1 MTDKNLLSQVTSINT
16 DPFIPFKMS
25 PIPLFPFSDPT
36 YLEPADVRVQLSHY
50 QLASRSH
57 MSSSMTPG
65 ASLMAD
71 GRPDGILTCEFCEFS
86 SGYMQSLR
94 RHYRDRHGG
103 KKLFKCKDC
112 TFFTCCK

>member
-1 MTDKNLLSQVTSINT
+1 MLRHSCNNILQSFPSFFFFVPA
-16 DPFIPFKMS
+16 DPS
-25 PIPLFPFSDPT
+25 

-50 QLASRSH
+50 QLASRTLV
-57 MSSSMTPG
+57 SSSLTPG
-65 ASLMAD
+65 GSLMAD
-71 GRPDGILTCEFCEFS
+71 GRLDGVLTCEFCEFS

>member
-1 MTDKNLLSQVTSINT
+1 MERYPSK
-16 DPFIPFKMS
+16 
-25 PIPLFPFSDPT
+25 LFPYLVSPPVDPS

-50 QLASRSH
+50 QLASRTQV
-57 MSSSMTPG
+57 SSGLAPG
-65 ASLMAD
+65 GSLVAEGRLD
-71 GRPDGILTCEFCEFS
+71 GVLTCEFCEFS